1 MKSDAGRGDHMPKQ
15 KSGGFDQKKYVNDY
29 IKSKIVYRKMNFN
42 NSKPEDMRMV
52 EWIDAQPEGV
62 SNYLK
67 RLVMADMNKH
77 Q

>member
-1 MKSDAGRGDHMPKQ
+1 MLYSCRGDYMPRQ
-15 KSGGFDQKKYVNDY
+15 KSGNFDQKKYVNDY
-29 IKSKIVYRKMNFN
+29 IKSRIIYRRMNFN

-67 RLVMADMNKH
+67 RLILEDMKKH

>member
-1 MKSDAGRGDHMPKQ
+1 MLYSRRGDFMPRQ
-15 KSGGFDQKKYVNDY
+15 KSGNFDPKQYVNDY
-29 IKSKIVYRKMNFN
+29 IKTKIVYRRMNFN
-42 NSKPEDMRMV
+42 NGKPEDMQMV

-67 RLVMADMNKH
+67 RLVLDDMSKAR

>member
-1 MKSDAGRGDHMPKQ
+1 MLYSRRGDIMPRQ
-15 KSGGFDQKKYVNDY
+15 KSGNFDQKQYVNDY
-29 IKSKIVYRKMNFN
+29 IKTKIVYRRMNFN
-42 NSKPEDMRMV
+42 NSKPEDMQMV

-67 RLVMADMNKH
+67 RLVLEDMSKAR

>member
-1 MKSDAGRGDHMPKQ
+1 MPRQ
-15 KSGGFDQKKYVNDY
+15 KSGNFDQKQYVNDY
-29 IKSKIVYRKMNFN
+29 IKTKIVYRRMNFN
-42 NSKPEDMRMV
+42 NSKPEDMQMV

-67 RLVMADMNKH
+67 RLVLDDMSMNKSR